1 MFRLLF
7 VLGAGAVGALA
18 QVPAAGLPPEWET
31 RKQLSAMVANANR
44 LDPILAQL
52 HPEAWKEAGAPDA
65 YVQQLQ
71 STRRALQ
78 FLQVS
83 ADRLSKDPNRV
94 TYAMDTYFRLQTME
108 QMLGSLATGVRRYQN
123 PAIGDLLSGIANE
136 NAANREFLEQYLKD
150 LAAVREAEIQIA
162 DAEAQR
168 CRGILSK
175 QPPVI
180 QKRSVTPPKQE
191 KQ

>member
-1 MFRLLF
+1 MVRLLL
-7 VLGAGAVGALA
+7 VAVTGVGWLLA
-18 QVPAAGLPPEWET
+18 QGPAAGLPPEWET
-31 RKQLSAMVANANR
+31 RKQLATMVANANR

-52 HPEAWKEAGAPDA
+52 NPEAWKEAGAPEA
-65 YVQQLQ
+65 YVQQLG

-78 FLQVS
+78 YLQIS
-83 ADRLSKDPNRV
+83 ADRLSRDPNRV
-94 TYAMDTYFRLQTME
+94 TFAMDTYFRLQTME

-136 NAANREFLEQYLKD
+136 NAANREFLEQYMKD
-150 LAAVREAEIQIA
+150 LAAVREAEFQVA

-175 QPPVI
+175 QPPVM
-180 QKRSVTPPKQE
+180 QRRSVPPPKQE
-191 KQ
+191 KR

>member
-1 MFRLLF
+1 M
-7 VLGAGAVGALA
+7 AGALA

-52 HPEAWKEAGAPDA
+52 NPEAWKEAGAPEA

-78 FLQVS
+78 SLQVS

-108 QMLGSLATGVRRYQN
+108 QILGSLATGVRRYQN
-123 PAIGDLLSGIANE
+123 PAIGDLLFGIANE

-150 LAAVREAEIQIA
+150 LAAVREAEFQIV

-168 CRGILSK
+168 CRGILRK

-180 QKRSVTPPKQE
+180 QKRSVPPPKQE